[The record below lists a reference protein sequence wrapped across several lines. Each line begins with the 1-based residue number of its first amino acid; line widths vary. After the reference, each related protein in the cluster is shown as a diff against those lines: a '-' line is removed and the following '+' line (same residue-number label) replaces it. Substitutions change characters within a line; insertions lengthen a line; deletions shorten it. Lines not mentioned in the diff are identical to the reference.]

1 MRLLTFIGVIEPIQV
16 EPFILPYDVP
26 AHQLVRKPI
35 KAILVVVFD
44 DSTGDSSV
52 VRFVEGAVDRDGP
65 LLHNDRMG
73 VGELV
78 AMAFD
83 TNVDKNMRS

>member
-1 MRLLTFIGVIEPIQV
+1 MRLLTFIRFIEPVQV

-52 VRFVEGAVDRDGP
+52 VRFVKRAVDRDGP
-65 LLHNDRMG
+65 LLHDDRMSI
-73 VGELV
+73 GEFV
-78 AMAFD
+78 AMTFD
-83 TNVDKNMRS
+83 INVDKKTRS